1 MVKLIGSLL
10 LCSFVIS
17 VPVYAD
23 SSVSSAPKAAT
34 APVTTKATPAPKTAT
49 APVTTKAAPATTLK
63 SMSAAELKAFDGKNG
78 HKTYVALN
86 GKVYDVTNIDEWK
99 GGKHYKGMVAGT
111 DLTPYISQSP
121 HGAKI
126 VNELELKPVAIYK
139 Q

>member
-1 MVKLIGSLL
+1 MVKLISSLL

-17 VPVYAD
+17 APVYAD
-23 SSVSSAPKAAT
+23 SSASSAPKAAS
-34 APVTTKATPAPKTAT
+34 AATPK
-49 APVTTKAAPATTLK
+49 V
-63 SMSAAELKAFDGKNG
+63 MSATQLKAFDGKNG
-78 HKTYVALN
+78 HKAYVALN

-126 VNELELKPVAIYK
+126 VNELELTPVATYK
-139 Q
+139 K